1 MSNIKERIIGAIT
14 VLTDDDAEK
23 IWYFLQENF
32 PQKSWDN
39 IEEIEATEEETQIIS
54 DYENGKDEYQPYMS
68 HEDVLK
74 EIGLK

>member
-32 PQKSWDN
+32 PKKSWDD
-39 IEEIEATEEETQIIS
+39 IEEVEATEEEKQIIS
-54 DYENGKDEYQPYMS
+54 DYESGKDEYQPYMS
-68 HEDVLK
+68 HDEVLK
-74 EIGLK
+74 ELGLD